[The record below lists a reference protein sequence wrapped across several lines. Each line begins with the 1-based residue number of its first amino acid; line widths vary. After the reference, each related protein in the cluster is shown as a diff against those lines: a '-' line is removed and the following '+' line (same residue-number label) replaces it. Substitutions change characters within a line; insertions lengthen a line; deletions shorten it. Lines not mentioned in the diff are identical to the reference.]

1 MKILENISIMFSRQT
16 VCIDYAC
23 LVCIKSQLYSSFNR
37 NTYWYSYL
45 KWILGAFSNKDVFLL
60 NVKHLKIHLWHIW
73 LIHFKDIDVKKIC
86 YCKVHCKIDLI
97 KIKSIQLQSCLSFSF
112 RYDPKSDKVE
122 MSKTTFKYGNLNI
135 LGKLSVTV
143 FRMLFLL
150 EVKEGVGEDNQYLE
164 CNNMTLINL
173 VLKFCG
179 PLHEKT
185 LVTLLLSLQVKS
197 FFFIM

>member
-1 MKILENISIMFSRQT
+1 M
-16 VCIDYAC
+16 
-23 LVCIKSQLYSSFNR
+23 
-37 NTYWYSYL
+37 NTRCFL
-45 KWILGAFSNKDVFLL
+45 KDVFLL
-60 NVKHLKIHLWHIW
+60 NVKHLKIHLWHKW

-86 YCKVHCKIDLI
+86 YCKVHCKIYFI
-97 KIKSIQLQSCLSFSF
+97 KIKSLQLQSCLSFSF

-197 FFFIM
+197 FFFLSCRLDKELEGLKSEPQGLEKLNKLSYC

>member
-1 MKILENISIMFSRQT
+1 MHVL
-16 VCIDYAC
+16 YA
-23 LVCIKSQLYSSFNR
+23 SNRSYSSFNR

-60 NVKHLKIHLWHIW
+60 NVKHLKIHLWHKW

-97 KIKSIQLQSCLSFSF
+97 KIKSLQLQSCLSFSF